1 MSDPRTPADWPSARA
16 DRTPGFGHTQQPVPN
31 GGFEAAASDR
41 QGLTGDATGVEAASF
56 AQDGAVD
63 VTEAT
68 QRRREAASEGDTEAE
83 AHDLGEGAPAPN
95 VTP

>member
-1 MSDPRTPADWPSARA
+1 MSDPRKPADWPSARA
-16 DRTPGFGHTQQPVPN
+16 DRTPGFGHTQQPVPD
-31 GGFEAAASDR
+31 GDLKAAVSDR

-68 QRRREAASEGDTEAE
+68 QRRREAASQGETASDTRE
-83 AHDLGEGAPAPN
+83 LGEGAPAPN